1 MVPPTDQPSEQAS
14 PAAEIAPATGG
25 TSRRPVPWGRVL
37 VALALVL
44 TLAGLRLAAFSVA
57 AGADPASAPRVA
69 PATAGASE
77 TASTPLT
84 PEQKTEA
91 GNELTAGKAVLLG
104 VVEGVTEFLP
114 ISSTGHLLVAERI
127 LDIGQTDATK
137 QAADTYTIVIQ
148 IGAILAVLVLYFGR
162 IRSMFEGAIGRDPG
176 GRRTLLGVLVAFV
189 PAALVG
195 VLGSQFIEKH
205 LLAVGPVI
213 AAWIVGAVVIFV
225 FGDRFSADTP
235 GSALD
240 AITLRQAVIIGAA
253 QCLALWPG
261 TSRSLVTILAALVV
275 GMTLSAAVEFSF
287 LLGLLT
293 VSAATAYGLLRHGG
307 EVVDAYG
314 WVNPLIG
321 VVVAFVSAVIAV
333 RWMVTYLQ
341 RHSLAIFGWYRL
353 AAAALAIGLLATSVI

>member
-1 MVPPTDQPSEQAS
+1 MAPRPDHQSPEPTRLRWRPL
-14 PAAEIAPATGG
+14 AA
-25 TSRRPVPWGRVL
+25 L
-37 VALALVL
+37 VAIVAI
-44 TLAGLRLAAFSVA
+44 AALRLAVFSVA
-57 AGADPASAPRVA
+57 ADARGPASAP
-69 PATAGASE
+69 AGPGSE
-77 TASTPLT
+77 TASAPLDAA
-84 PEQKTEA
+84 QKTEA
-91 GNELTAGKAVLLG
+91 GNELTAGKAVVLG

-127 LDIGQTDATK
+127 LDIGQNDATK
-137 QAADTYTIVIQ
+137 QAADTYTVAIQ

-162 IRSMFEGAIGRDPG
+162 IRSMIEGAVGRDPG
-176 GRRTLLGVLVAFV
+176 GRRALIGVLVAFM

-195 VLGSQFIEKH
+195 VVGSQFIEKH

-213 AAWIVGAVVIFV
+213 GAWIVGAIVIFV
-225 FGDRFSADTP
+225 FGDRFSASTP

-261 TSRSLVTILAALVV
+261 TSRSLVTILAALLV

-307 EVVDAYG
+307 ELVDAYG

-321 VVVAFVSAVIAV
+321 VVVGFISAVVAV

-353 AAAALAIGLLATSVI
+353 AAAAITIALLATSLI

>member
-1 MVPPTDQPSEQAS
+1 
-14 PAAEIAPATGG
+14 
-25 TSRRPVPWGRVL
+25 
-37 VALALVL
+37 
-44 TLAGLRLAAFSVA
+44 
-57 AGADPASAPRVA
+57 
-69 PATAGASE
+69 
-77 TASTPLT
+77 
-84 PEQKTEA
+84 
-91 GNELTAGKAVLLG
+91 
-104 VVEGVTEFLP
+104 
-114 ISSTGHLLVAERI
+114 
-127 LDIGQTDATK
+127 
-137 QAADTYTIVIQ
+137 
-148 IGAILAVLVLYFGR
+148 
-162 IRSMFEGAIGRDPG
+162 
-176 GRRTLLGVLVAFV
+176 
-189 PAALVG
+189 VG